1 MTGIISVNSNSSSS
15 KYLQIID
22 SVKEAIGS
30 GKLSLGDKI
39 PSINAVCNR
48 WNLSRDTV
56 VHAYNELKTQ
66 GIISSAPGKGFYI
79 ASTDIQVANRIFVLF
94 DELNAFKEDLYNV
107 FLNNLGKDT
116 QADIY
121 FHHFNRR
128 LFNSL
133 IEEARGHYTTYV
145 IMPAQFKNT
154 RELLQ
159 SLKKRVIILDQLP
172 GDLKGYFPAIYQDFE
187 KDVFDALASGK
198 PLLRKYRK
206 LIMVHPGG
214 KEPEGQHI
222 GFRRFCEQESIP
234 HEVIIS
240 LEGHNVSPEKAYFVI
255 WDRDLV
261 FICKEAKK
269 KGLTPGEDIG
279 IISYND
285 TALKEVVSNGI
296 TTISTDFKLMG
307 QTLARQVHESSKNQI
322 KNPSSLIIRNSL

>member
-1 MTGIISVNSNSSSS
+1 MAGFISVDSNSSSS

-79 ASTDIQVANRIFVLF
+79 ASTDIRLTNRIFVLF

-107 FLNNLGKDT
+107 FLGNLKKDT
-116 QADIY
+116 QTDIY
-121 FHHFNRR
+121 FHHFNRK

-154 RELLQ
+154 RKLLQ
-159 SLKKRVIILDQLP
+159 GLKKRVIILDQLP
-172 GDLKGYFPAIYQDFE
+172 TDLNGFFPAIYQDFE
-187 KDVFDALASGK
+187 SNVFDALVSGK
-198 PLLRKYRK
+198 SLLAKYDK

-222 GFRRFCEQESIP
+222 GFRRFCEQEAIP
-234 HEVIIS
+234 HEVITS
-240 LEGHNVSPEKAYFVI
+240 LEGHTISPKAAYFVI

-261 FICKEAKK
+261 IICKEAIK
-269 KGLTPGEDIG
+269 KGLTPGKDVG
-279 IISYND
+279 ILSYND
-285 TALKEVVSNGI
+285 TALKEVVGNGI
-296 TTISTDFKLMG
+296 TTISTDFKQMG
-307 QTLARQVHESSKNQI
+307 KTLATLVYENSRIQI
-322 KNPSSLIIRNSL
+322 QNPSSLIIRNSL